1 MIPKNEFDYRGYMNK
16 PIGRILGGEYK
27 MKTVPNVF
35 VDPDNPPAIL
45 MQDAA
50 NSIIF
55 KSPYGDCTKID
66 DFIDNALV
74 SSGEDGEELA
84 LLKYGDPDF
93 ARFVAG
99 KKSELMDA
107 LLFNKINDS
116 HMKAVYRALSE
127 FIIGINEISGIARYA
142 KDLQKSYTQDFFG
155 NSRTVYYAPIT
166 LSEFGYADNSNS
178 YNVNLLKRYMI
189 YKCQMKTTETY
200 SAVVKAVIKGLNYVL
215 LSSGTATSDLIEE
228 LGYSLVELLDEK
240 FEAVVQLDMNNIDVY
255 IKNIEYFDAASYAK
269 SLAPMEYDYDLAPE
283 EYVGEHTEED
293 KTEAE

>member
-1 MIPKNEFDYRGYMNK
+1 
-16 PIGRILGGEYK
+16 
-27 MKTVPNVF
+27 
-35 VDPDNPPAIL
+35 
-45 MQDAA
+45 
-50 NSIIF
+50 
-55 KSPYGDCTKID
+55 
-66 DFIDNALV
+66 
-74 SSGEDGEELA
+74 
-84 LLKYGDPDF
+84 
-93 ARFVAG
+93 
-99 KKSELMDA
+99 MDA